1 MVMKHVLWLVIVILF
16 SVVVS
21 PTLAQTPTAWELLG
35 VLNEARVANGLLP
48 LTMNT
53 QLTEAAQRHSN
64 DMALQDALFH
74 QGSDG
79 TWFWDRVS
87 ATGYPLVNGA
97 ENVLYRF
104 DTSGAGAYAQWR
116 DSPEHNGNMVSALY
130 VEVGIAYAYNANS
143 GKYYFTMVLGSRADF
158 LPPTSTPAPLPT
170 STPIPTITS
179 VPPTNTP
186 ASIAPTNTPT
196 LLPATFSVLATWT
209 PVPTLPR
216 IFTQA
221 NWLPR
226 RLFSFNR
233 TIWVIPTPTLIPP
246 TPMPTNTPFP
256 TSTPRPMDLLL
267 VYNYESFT
275 VMNISGRPLY
285 MDGLSFYSP
294 TGEMFGRVWDNGFM
308 TASLNAFPNG
318 DCLQAWNRDFT
329 ELPKPDFCGYRHS
342 WMRLSDLETFWW
354 NTNTFDVYQ
363 WENRVGTCLVSD
375 GRCEINLS
383 DRLPSPTPI
392 PQVNNQTNNTTN
404 NNQTTNP
411 ASNPTESSSSR
422 GVADVRLIYTADSF
436 TLINTA
442 GRNLNLSGIGF
453 SGEGGLMSLS
463 EWDNGFLSRPLYD
476 FPSGDCLQAWQIG
489 LQNPPSKPTECTWRH
504 AYLTVAD
511 YRMFWALGSAF
522 TVSMGGNVLATCTVS
537 AGVCDFNLP

>member
-1 MVMKHVLWLVIVILF
+1 MKRVLWLVIVIL
-16 SVVVS
+16 SCLVVS
-21 PTLAQTPTAWELLG
+21 PSLAQTPTAWELLG
-35 VLNEARVANGLLP
+35 VLNEARVASGLLP

-87 ATGYPLVNGA
+87 GTGYPLVNGA

-104 DTSGAGAYAQWR
+104 DTSGVGAYTQWR
-116 DSPEHNGNMVSALY
+116 DSPEHNGNMMSALY

-158 LPPTSTPAPLPT
+158 LPPTSTSAPLPT
-170 STPIPTITS
+170 ITPIPTITS
-179 VPPTNTP
+179 IPPTQTLAP
-186 ASIAPTNTPT
+186 IAPTNTPT
-196 LLPATFSVLATWT
+196 IPPATFSVLATWT
-209 PVPTLPR
+209 PIPTLQR

-233 TIWVIPTPTLIPP
+233 TIWLIPTPTLIPP

-318 DCLQAWNRDFT
+318 DCLQAWNRDFA

-411 ASNPTESSSSR
+411 PSNPTESSSSR